1 MKKENCY
8 DDDDRFLLCLCPGG
22 GAYAFEKD
30 GPVAAVVAVVVEYSV
45 EWVPV
50 ATTKN

>member
-1 MKKENCY
+1 MKTENYY
-8 DDDDRFLLCLCPGG
+8 DDDDGFLLGLCPGD
-22 GAYAFEKD
+22 GACAFEKD
-30 GPVAAVVAVVVEYSV
+30 GSVAVVVAVVVEYSV